1 MVKNKDMQF
10 FMENLKMKRKK
21 DKKNLTFRSGDLN
34 PRFSVIFPPMIW
46 IFMEG
51 EGDKIKSKQAS
62 KKDRTLP
69 GCSFWLGEN
78 SPESRILLA
87 EVDVVRPLLLED
99 AATDVTTVGCT
110 VAVGGATTPM
120 CSGAATPT
128 GAPPTAPAADG
139 ADALEAVLPPGEA
152 DLISGPAG
160 W

>member
-1 MVKNKDMQF
+1 
-10 FMENLKMKRKK
+10 
-21 DKKNLTFRSGDLN
+21 
-34 PRFSVIFPPMIW
+34 MIW
-46 IFMEG
+46 IFMED

>member
-1 MVKNKDMQF
+1 MPSNVLPF
-10 FMENLKMKRKK
+10 NLKQ
-21 DKKNLTFRSGDLN
+21 TFPS
-34 PRFSVIFPPMIW
+34 IIW
-46 IFMEG
+46 IFTEG
-51 EGDKIKSKQAS
+51 EGDGIKVRLPFKNVW
-62 KKDRTLP
+62 TLQLYVP

-87 EVDVVRPLLLED
+87 EVEEVVVRPLLLED

-110 VAVGGATTPM
+110 VAVGGATTP
-120 CSGAATPT
+120 SGAATPT

-152 DLISGPAG
+152 DRMSGPAG

>member
-1 MVKNKDMQF
+1 MDKNQDMQF
-10 FMENLKMKRKK
+10 YGEFENEQKK
-21 DKKNLTFRSGDLN
+21 EEHFFWPTRSWIRPQL
-34 PRFSVIFPPMIW
+34 FSNFPPIIW

-51 EGDKIKSKQAS
+51 EGDNIKSKQAS
-62 KKDRTLP
+62 KRDRTLP

-87 EVDVVRPLLLED
+87 VEDVVRPLLLED

-110 VAVGGATTPM
+110 VAVGGATTP
-120 CSGAATPT
+120 SGAATPT

-152 DLISGPAG
+152 DRISGPAG

>member
-1 MVKNKDMQF
+1 MPSNV
-10 FMENLKMKRKK
+10 LPL
-21 DKKNLTFRSGDLN
+21 NLTQT
-34 PRFSVIFPPMIW
+34 FPSIVW
-46 IFMEG
+46 IFTEG
-51 EGDKIKSKQAS
+51 EGDGLTMRLHFKNVW
-62 KKDRTLP
+62 TLQLYVP

-87 EVDVVRPLLLED
+87 EVEEEDIVRPLLLED

-110 VAVGGATTPM
+110 VAVGGATTP
-120 CSGAATPT
+120 SGAATPT

-152 DLISGPAG
+152 DRISGPAG

>member
-1 MVKNKDMQF
+1 MANIW
-10 FMENLKMKRKK
+10 ENAISILAG
-21 DKKNLTFRSGDLN
+21 NLNFGHSYLMTTVQLY
-34 PRFSVIFPPMIW
+34 V
-46 IFMEG
+46 
-51 EGDKIKSKQAS
+51 
-62 KKDRTLP
+62 P

-87 EVDVVRPLLLED
+87 EVEEVVVRPLLLED

-110 VAVGGATTPM
+110 VAVGGATTP
-120 CSGAATPT
+120 SGAATPT

-152 DLISGPAG
+152 DRISGPAG

>member
-1 MVKNKDMQF
+1 
-10 FMENLKMKRKK
+10 
-21 DKKNLTFRSGDLN
+21 
-34 PRFSVIFPPMIW
+34 MIW
-46 IFMEG
+46 IFTEG
-51 EGDKIKSKQAS
+51 ESKEIKSRQAS
-62 KKDRTLP
+62 KRDRNLP

-87 EVDVVRPLLLED
+87 EVEEEDIVRPLLLED

-110 VAVGGATTPM
+110 VAVGGATTP
-120 CSGAATPT
+120 SGAATPT

-152 DLISGPAG
+152 DRMSGPAG